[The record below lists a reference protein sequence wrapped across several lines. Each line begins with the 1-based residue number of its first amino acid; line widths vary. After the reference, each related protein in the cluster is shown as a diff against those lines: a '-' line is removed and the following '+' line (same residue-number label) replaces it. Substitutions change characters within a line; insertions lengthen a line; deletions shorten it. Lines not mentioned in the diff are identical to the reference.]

1 MNNISSINLFKSFSH
16 ENEAMPV
23 LENIS
28 FTVSKG
34 DKIAITGASG
44 AGKSTLL
51 QLLAGLDKPTKGQVC
66 VDGVDIH
73 SMNALQ
79 QSRLRLDAF
88 GFVYQ
93 FHHLLEDLNVF
104 ENILLPQQLQNIN
117 TLKDSKK
124 KVDSVID
131 QLGLTSRATH
141 LPWKLSGGEKQR
153 VAIARAIVNNPEYLF
168 CDEPNSGLDPKTA
181 IIIDNLIKEIT
192 TEYNIITVI
201 NSHDMNSVMEI
212 GDKIIFLKDG
222 LKEWEGSKENI
233 FKTDNTAVT
242 DFVYSSKLYRKI
254 RETFNK

>member
-73 SMNALQ
+73 SMTALQ

-153 VAIARAIVNNPEYLF
+153 VAIARAIINKPHFLF
-168 CDEPNSGLDPKTA
+168 LDEPTGNLDDENSELVQ
-181 IIIDNLIKEIT
+181 NLIIQIAQENNVALSLSTHDNNFANKMNTI
-192 TEYNIITVI
+192 YKINNRNINEV
-201 NSHDMNSVMEI
+201 
-212 GDKIIFLKDG
+212 
-222 LKEWEGSKENI
+222 
-233 FKTDNTAVT
+233 
-242 DFVYSSKLYRKI
+242 
-254 RETFNK
+254 